1 MIKYSYKAQK
11 LLLEKDLEFGNLL
24 ITIIWLICLFNLQK
38 FKKLR
43 IKWM

>member
-11 LLLEKDLEFGNLL
+11 ILLDKDLEFGKLL
-24 ITIIWLICLFNLQK
+24 IAKMWLICLFNLQK

-43 IKWM
+43 I